1 MKIAII
7 DIPLHIGEAFYCVDK
22 SFKKHKAKKNLSVF
36 TLAAGRDFTLKKRHS
51 SVTYDV
57 Y

>member
-22 SFKKHKAKKNLSVF
+22 SFKKHKAKKKISVF

>member
-22 SFKKHKAKKNLSVF
+22 SFKKHKAKKKNICF
-36 TLAAGRDFTLKKRHS
+36 HAS
-51 SVTYDV
+51 SWERFHPAKAT
-57 Y
+57 